1 MKKCMSGCGGKMM
14 SKGGKVSPVKKM
26 KKGGITQDIVGMPGY
41 NATLY
46 PTSFKKGGAA
56 STTNRAVSPSCKG
69 GQVKDASGKCVNER
83 QFKNGG
89 AIKKMQPGGATGPNP
104 NPTGKRKFEDLL
116 GAAAGIAGIVG
127 ASSYFNSDKA
137 AARQKA
143 RLDKKEVRKEA
154 RQDARQDRQTAR
166 AVAKS
171 NKKEKEGFKATS
183 SASFK
188 NGGAT
193 SFGMLSVKAGIDKN
207 PKPTDA
213 DRIAGAKMKKKMGGS
228 TKKK

>member
-69 GQVKDASGKCVNER
+69 GLVKDASGKCVNER
-83 QFKNGG
+83 K
-89 AIKKMQPGGATGPNP
+89 
-104 NPTGKRKFEDLL
+104 
-116 GAAAGIAGIVG
+116 
-127 ASSYFNSDKA
+127 
-137 AARQKA
+137 
-143 RLDKKEVRKEA
+143 
-154 RQDARQDRQTAR
+154 
-166 AVAKS
+166 
-171 NKKEKEGFKATS
+171 
-183 SASFK
+183 FK

-207 PKPTDA
+207 PKPTAA

-228 TKKK
+228 TKRK